1 MKRILACLGIVSLL
15 ATSACFGGK
24 NKDTK
29 QLDEKEVGSL
39 SNLPIWVIEEDHNVE
54 YGVTGVGIA
63 QASRGGIQYQI
74 PRAETDAKAKI
85 ASKILSEVSQ
95 VSKRALR
102 ESNVN
107 NVNDVDEV
115 FTQAT
120 KDVVKNMPLSGV
132 KRINMYKDP
141 EEQTLYV
148 RMVLDNSDYMQYF
161 RNSRRVYEEML
172 KDANLGRDNLTKA
185 QEAVEEL
192 FEELE
197 KERAK

>member
-1 MKRILACLGIVSLL
+1 MRKLL
-15 ATSACFGGK
+15 VLFGVVALTATSGCFGGK
-24 NKDTK
+24 DTEPK
-29 QLDEKEVGSL
+29 KLEESEVGSL
-39 SNLPIWVIEEDHNVE
+39 SNLPVWVIEEDAGIE
-54 YGVTGVGIA
+54 GVAGVGIA

-74 PRAETDAKAKI
+74 PRAEADAKAKI
-85 ASKILSEVSQ
+85 ASKVLTEVSQ
-95 VSKRALR
+95 ITKRALR

-107 NVNDVDEV
+107 GVNDVDEV

-120 KDVVKNMPLSGV
+120 KNVVKNMPLSGV

-141 EEQTLYV
+141 ADGTLYV
-148 RMVLDNSDYMQYF
+148 RMLLDNSDYMQYF
-161 RNSRRVYEEML
+161 QNSRKVYEQML
-172 KDANLGRDNLTKA
+172 QDANLGRDNLTKA